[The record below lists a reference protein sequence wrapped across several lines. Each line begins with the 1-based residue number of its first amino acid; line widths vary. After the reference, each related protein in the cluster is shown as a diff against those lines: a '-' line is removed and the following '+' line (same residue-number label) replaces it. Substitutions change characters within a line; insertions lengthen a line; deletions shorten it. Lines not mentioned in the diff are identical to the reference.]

1 MAVNDV
7 KQSIPEII
15 ERNLPIV
22 YISDYD
28 FVRVDEVLVEALHEY
43 TIEEWSPACGFVD
56 FETKEPKADISVEEY
71 LEGFYAPSFGT
82 PSSKVAVLKEI
93 GSVLCS
99 PDQGVKLRSLLLMIA
114 QRELADPNYTRFV
127 IIVNSTP
134 IRIPD
139 EISNFVTTIDLGMP
153 NEDEIKEQINL
164 HVKVNNANP
173 LTENVIAELMPKL
186 KGLTAFEVD
195 RMLDSAMS
203 KGGNLEAKDSELI
216 LRQKKDM
223 VQKSGVLELVEVKE
237 GLAIAGLEYLQ
248 EYLRNKAKVMQNLED
263 AKRHGV
269 QVPKGVFIV
278 GMPGCGKSL
287 CAKVT
292 AKTFGTSLLK
302 LDMGSLMGKYVGES
316 ENNLRRAIRTAEA
329 ASPCI
334 LWIDEIEKAFSGV
347 NGDNNDVVRR
357 MFGYFLSW
365 MQDKEKPVYVIAT
378 ANNAEAL
385 PPELKRKGRFDEIF
399 CVNLPNPE
407 ERKAI
412 FELHLKKN
420 KCAKNA
426 QLWEKGSLT
435 PTSATELG
443 KATEGFNGAD
453 IEAVVNE
460 GAEMCY
466 LDGKKELT
474 LEVLKKV
481 ISTTT
486 SIRRSCGKQL
496 DEMQKVFD
504 SSSFRDATTGKLSL
518 KKK

>member
-1 MAVNDV
+1 MTRDVV
-7 KQSIPEII
+7 KQGIVEII
-15 ERNLPIV
+15 ERNLPII
-22 YISDYD
+22 YINDYD
-28 FVRVDEVLVEALHEY
+28 FVRVDEMLRDALTGY
-43 TIEEWSPACGFVD
+43 TIEEWTPACGLVD
-56 FETKEPKADISVEEY
+56 FAYKTSKNDLSVEQY
-71 LEGFYAPSFGT
+71 LEGFYAADTSKPA
-82 PSSKVAVLKEI
+82 PKVAVLKEI
-93 GSVLCS
+93 GYYLTAQE
-99 PDQGVKLRSLLLMIA
+99 QGIRLRSLILQIA
-114 QRELADPNYTRFV
+114 QRELADPNYSRFIV
-127 IIVNSTP
+127 IVSSVP
-134 IRIPD
+134 LRIPD
-139 EISNFVTTIDLGMP
+139 EIANFVTTVDMGMP
-153 NEDEIKEQINL
+153 DEEEIKEQINL
-164 HVKVNNANP
+164 HLQVNNAKP
-173 LTENVIAELMPKL
+173 VPDDIIAELMPKL
-186 KGLTAFEVD
+186 KGLTRFEVD

-223 VQKSGVLELVEVKE
+223 VQKSGVLELIEVKD
-237 GLAIAGLEYLQ
+237 GLKIAGLKHLKEYLQ
-248 EYLRNKAKVMQNLED
+248 HKAVVMQNLED

-347 NGDNNDVVRR
+347 NGDGNDVVRR

-399 CVNLPNPE
+399 CVNLPNSD

-412 FELHLKKN
+412 FALHLSRN
-420 KCAKNA
+420 KCQKDAK
-426 QLWEKGSLT
+426 LWENDTLKNDIGEKLSKDT
-435 PTSATELG
+435 
-443 KATEGFNGAD
+443 KGFNGAD

-460 GAEMCY
+460 GAERCY
-466 LDGKKELT
+466 HDGKKPLSY
-474 LEVLKKV
+474 EVLKEV
-481 ISTTT
+481 IEHTT
-486 SIRRSCGKQL
+486 SIQRSCGKQL
-496 DEMQKVFD
+496 EDMQKVFD
-504 SSSFRDATTGKLSL
+504 YSSFVDATTGNLSL

>member
-1 MAVNDV
+1 MNLGLV
-7 KQSIPEII
+7 EII
-15 ERNLPIV
+15 ERNIPVI
-22 YISDYD
+22 YINDYD
-28 FVRVDEVLVEALHEY
+28 FVRVDEMLRNSLNGYA
-43 TIEEWSPACGFVD
+43 IEEWTPACGLVD
-56 FETKEPKADISVEEY
+56 FENKTTKADISIEQY
-71 LEGFYAPSFGT
+71 LEGFYAPDISE
-82 PSSKVAVLKEI
+82 PSPKVAVLKEI
-93 GSVLCS
+93 GSYLCS
-99 PDQGVKLRSLLLMIA
+99 PEQGVKLRSQILQIA
-114 QRELADPNYTRFV
+114 QRELADPNYSRFIV
-127 IIVNSTP
+127 IVSSVP
-134 IRIPD
+134 LRIPD
-139 EISNFVTTIDLGMP
+139 EIANFVTTVDMGMP

-173 LTENVIAELMPKL
+173 LTEDVIAELMPKL

-223 VQKSGVLELVEVKE
+223 VQKSGVLELIEVKE
-237 GLAIAGLEYLQ
+237 GLAIAGLDHLQKYLQ
-248 EYLRNKAKVMQNLED
+248 NKAKVMQNLED

-347 NGDNNDVVRR
+347 NSDGNDVVRR

-399 CVNLPNPE
+399 CVNLPNE
-407 ERKAI
+407 KERTEI
-412 FELHLKKN
+412 FNLHLKRN
-420 KCAKNA
+420 KCQKDA
-426 QLWEKGSLT
+426 QLWEKDSLKKEAGEKLSKI
-435 PTSATELG
+435 TS
-443 KATEGFNGAD
+443 GFNGAD

-460 GAEMCY
+460 GAERCY
-466 LDGKKELT
+466 HEGKKPLT
-474 LEVLKKV
+474 FDVLKDV
-481 ISTTT
+481 IEHTT
-486 SIRRSCGKQL
+486 SIQRSCGKQL
-496 DEMQKVFD
+496 KDMQAVFNQ
-504 SSSFRDATTGKLSL
+504 SSFVDATTGKLSL
-518 KKK
+518 KQ